1 MVGKREKFTCLSWQN
16 VGNMTAKPLF
26 LCNITT
32 AFLSLI
38 IAEKCE
44 AYDVMLKHILVPNR
58 QPLAIKCSPE
68 KSLKS
73 GDYNLTWNEKNIQPV
88 RWYKDCQLL
97 EGERFA
103 FSNSHLIIFNVTVHD
118 QGNYTCETTY
128 TYNGRQYNISR
139 DVSLTVEVSPPKKP
153 PEISYPRN
161 NSIEVELG
169 SQVTVDCNTTGADGY
184 EVFWTGNGVYI
195 DVFYMSRIFASPY
208 EEETSYDGR
217 PMHSVKLIISEVNSE
232 DYEQPFVCQASN
244 AFGQVA
250 SYIILKHKVPDIR
263 RWLTGGLVSLLILTF
278 ITLIIY
284 KIFKI
289 DLVLWYRNSVC
300 AFASKEGEV
309 VKKVL
314 QDDTFL
320 MSWHLW
326 GWGLLPGGPRSCI
339 QVTCWHIR
347 PHDGKRDGKIYDAY
361 VLYAKSS
368 GGRSFCRLETF
379 VRRILPDVLEQQCGY
394 NLFILGRDDLPGE
407 AVVSVADETLKQSR
421 RLMIILGSETSSCC
435 LLEDTSEQQLAMYN
449 ALIRDGIQ
457 VILIEM
463 DEIQDYT
470 SMPESIKYIKQ
481 KHGAIQWKG
490 DFSEKSCSANTTFW
504 KNVRYRMPSRKK
516 LLNNWLFSEKIQND
530 PKMSFPGSESCS
542 LSVCWHS
549 GIQGQDH
556 LWEWKILETQRSNF
570 ISRRAT
576 DVLHRS
582 SLWWAL
588 WFPPGDP
595 ADGPVTSRT
604 AAVMFVLAGCIQP
617 LRDGGAAAF
626 LLEQDME
633 QRN

>member
-1 MVGKREKFTCLSWQN
+1 LF
-16 VGNMTAKPLF
+16 PLD
-26 LCNITT
+26 
-32 AFLSLI
+32 
-38 IAEKCE
+38 KCE
-44 AYDVMLKHILVPNR
+44 AYDVMLRQSLVPDG
-58 QPLAIKCSPE
+58 QPLAIKCSLE
-68 KSLKS
+68 KSLES
-73 GDYNLTWNEKNIQPV
+73 GDYNLTWYKVGNQTAVPRDKLSRIHQQKNLIWFLPAMLEDSGDYECVIRNLTNCRKMCTKVTVFERIDGLCLNEKFAVEEVIFTLSSAKVVCPHLDYFRNEKNIQPV

-103 FSNSHLIIFNVTVHD
+103 FSNSDLIIFNVNVHD

-128 TYNGRQYNISR
+128 TYNGKQYNISR

-208 EEETSYDGR
+208 HSICCLLDREETSYDGR
-217 PMHSVKLIISEVNSE
+217 PVHSVKLIISEVNSE
-232 DYEQPFVCQASN
+232 DYGQPFVCQASN

-250 SYIILKHKVPDIR
+250 SYIILKHRVPDIG
-263 RWLTGGLVSLLILTF
+263 RWLTGGIVSLLILTS
-278 ITLIIY
+278 ISLMIY

-300 AFASKEGEV
+300 ASASKE
-309 VKKVL
+309 
-314 QDDTFL
+314 
-320 MSWHLW
+320 
-326 GWGLLPGGPRSCI
+326 
-339 QVTCWHIR
+339 
-347 PHDGKRDGKIYDAY
+347 DGKIYDAY
-361 VLYAKSS
+361 VLYTKSS
-368 GGRSFCRLETF
+368 GGRSFNRLETF

-421 RLMIILGSETSSCC
+421 RLMIILGSETSSYC

-470 SMPESIKYIKQ
+470 SMPESIRYIKQ

-490 DFSEKSCSANTTFW
+490 DFSEKSCSANTRFW
-504 KNVRYRMPSRKK
+504 KNVRYQMPSRKNVSYSGVY
-516 LLNNWLFSEKIQND
+516 LLPLTLNNSAAR
-530 PKMSFPGSESCS
+530 GS
-542 LSVCWHS
+542 
-549 GIQGQDH
+549 
-556 LWEWKILETQRSNF
+556 
-570 ISRRAT
+570 
-576 DVLHRS
+576 
-582 SLWWAL
+582 
-588 WFPPGDP
+588 
-595 ADGPVTSRT
+595 
-604 AAVMFVLAGCIQP
+604 
-617 LRDGGAAAF
+617 
-626 LLEQDME
+626 
-633 QRN
+633 